1 MSRQPF
7 DIEIALGRIEEAV
20 RPFPPAMLFQ
30 LASDGF
36 DTSFE
41 QLVACMI
48 SIRTRDETSLVVARN
63 LFAHARTPAA
73 MTMLTTEEINNLI
86 LQSSF
91 HEAKA
96 SQILTIAR
104 EAIGRYDGG
113 IPCDE
118 EALRSFKGVGLKC
131 ANLVLGIACGMPRV
145 AVDVHVHR
153 IANRWGYVRTKS
165 PDATSVA
172 LEENAPRDR
181 WIDLNRLLV
190 PFGKHICTGRLPRCS
205 SCPVSDMC
213 ARAGVEEH
221 R

>member
-1 MSRQPF
+1 MIKRPF
-7 DIEIALGRIEEAV
+7 DIEIALERIEQAV
-20 RPFPPAMLFQ
+20 KPYPMAMLFA

-36 DTSFE
+36 DSPFE

-48 SIRTRDETSLVVARN
+48 SIRTRDEVSLVLARR
-63 LFAHARTPAA
+63 LFERAHTPEA
-73 MTMLTTEEINNLI
+73 MLGLSVDEIDELI
-86 LQSSF
+86 HQCSF
-91 HEAKA
+91 HQVKA

-104 EAIGRYDGG
+104 EAIKHHDGA
-113 IPCDE
+113 IPCDQ
-118 EALRSFKGVGLKC
+118 EALMSHRGVGLKC

-153 IANRWGYVRTKS
+153 IANRWGYVRTKTAN
-165 PDATSVA
+165 ATSIA
-172 LEENAPRDR
+172 LEEIAPREK

-205 SCPVSDMC
+205 SCPVADMC
-213 ARAGVEEH
+213 ARAGVDEH